1 MSPAELDQALAHV
14 KPLLDP
20 KLLVGYDKADDAA
33 VYQIS
38 DDLAVVHTLDFFTP
52 IVDDPYTFGRIA
64 AANSLSDIYAMGA
77 KPLLALN
84 IVCFPKTLSMD
95 ILGDILRGGA
105 DVAREAGIPVAGG
118 HTVDC
123 PEPKYGL
130 AVTGIVHPD
139 HVITNSSAQPG
150 DALILTK
157 PIGSG
162 VITTAMRAGKL
173 TPEQGQPMVDIMM
186 ELNYRAAEVMK
197 QFPVH
202 ACTDI
207 TGYGL
212 LGHASEMAFASGY
225 GWEISAKKIPLV
237 EPALE
242 MAAQGAIPGGSQ
254 SNLLHFSK
262 GMDIS
267 LDITQELLAL
277 LFDAQTSGGLLIS
290 VDGNESDHMLSAL
303 HDSGVIYATNIGTI
317 RPDKKRILLK

>member
-1 MSPAELDQALAHV
+1 MSPAELDKALAHV

-33 VYQIS
+33 VYKIS

-52 IVDDPYTFGRIA
+52 VVDDPYTFGRIA

-95 ILGDILRGGA
+95 ILGEILRGGA
-105 DVAREAGIPVAGG
+105 DVACEAGIPVAGG

-139 HVITNSSAQPG
+139 RVITNSGAQPG

-162 VITTAMRAGKL
+162 VITTAMRSEIM
-173 TPEQGQPMVDIMM
+173 TPEQGQPMVQIMM
-186 ELNYRAAEVMK
+186 ELNHQAAEVMK

-212 LGHASEMAFASGY
+212 LGHASEMAFGSGY
-225 GWEISAKKIPLV
+225 GWEISASSVPIV

-242 MAAQGAIPGGSQ
+242 MAAKGAIPGGSKT
-254 SNLLHFSK
+254 NAIHFGE
-262 GMDIS
+262 GMDIPPNI
-267 LDITQELLAL
+267 DQYLLAL

-290 VDGNESDHMLSAL
+290 VDGKESDRMLSVL
-303 HDSGVIYATNIGTI
+303 HQAGVTYATRIGTV
-317 RPDKKRILLK
+317 RSDQKRVLFP

>member
-1 MSPAELDQALAHV
+1 MSPAELDKALAQV

-20 KLLVGYDKADDAA
+20 KLMVGYDKADDAA
-33 VYQIS
+33 VYRIS
-38 DDLAVVHTLDFFTP
+38 DEVAIVHTLDFFTP
-52 IVDDPYTFGRIA
+52 VVDDPYTFGCIA

-77 KPLLALN
+77 EPLMALN

-105 DVAREAGIPVAGG
+105 DKAREAGIPVAGG

-123 PEPKYGL
+123 PEPKYGM
-130 AVTGIVHPD
+130 AVTGIVHPKK
-139 HVITNSSAQPG
+139 VITNAGAKPG

-162 VITTAMRAGKL
+162 VITTAMRSGIL
-173 TPEQGQPMVDIMM
+173 TTEQGEPMVRIMM
-186 ELNYRAAEVMK
+186 ELNRKAADVMK

-225 GWEISAKKIPLV
+225 GWEIQAQAIPLV

-242 MAAQGAIPGGSQ
+242 MAAKGAVPGGSQ
-254 SNLLHFSK
+254 TNLIYFAK
-262 GMDIS
+262 EMEIS
-267 LDITQELLAL
+267 PDVSQEMIAL

-290 VDGNESDHMLSAL
+290 VEGKEANRMLAAL
-303 HDSGVIYATNIGTI
+303 HTAGIRCATQIGTV
-317 RPDKKRILLK
+317 RSDQKRGIIL